1 MFDTRA
7 AKMALA
13 IAVTSVAIAVAVAP
27 LLSLNAYAVK
37 EEQPAECTQGP
48 DPTDCPGNS
57 GGQNPNRDQI
67 ECSVTAGTNEK
78 PVSGQEKKV
87 C

>member
-1 MFDTRA
+1 MFDTTA

-27 LLSLNAYAVK
+27 SLIPNAHAVK
-37 EEQPAECTQGP
+37 TETPAECTGNSP
-48 DPTDCPGNS
+48 DPTDCPGES

-67 ECSVTAGTNEK
+67 ECSVTGGGGA
-78 PVSGQEKKV
+78 PVPGQEKKV